1 MLPLVLRS
9 LLVLMYA
16 LSRIHSFVRRRKL
29 LQSDHESAT
38 KRLKKGSAKLPE
50 FQNQAGYVPKTRE
63 TREAYSQLLKLLGE
77 QLGVAD
83 YNTVKDA
90 AEEALDILKDSKL
103 KDNAKIAPI
112 QELLNHSI
120 TQEQFRKL
128 LDLSIAITDYAAD
141 FAENKMQT
149 DTIDSSIGVS
159 VVFEDDDESDDGND
173 LHTRVLK
180 NDKDEAADEEEED
193 EGQDTAVKGQ
203 LATLEEDDDE
213 GEDDSWLDAHAVD
226 AYWVQREMGPL
237 DENEEAEEAQK
248 NAEKVLSL
256 LSDEGMDTQN
266 VEKQLVLLFQY
277 KNFEFIKTVCKNRWK
292 VVYCTRLAR
301 AEDEI
306 ERGEIEKEMESKGHA
321 PILEELQSTKAK
333 EGKQGAEAREFKKT
347 QRTQV
352 GYAPARAMP
361 EEDLKTRTMLDLESI
376 SFEQG
381 GHFMS
386 NKKCELP
393 HGSFRQSRK
402 GYEEVHVPA
411 VKPKDTSDIER
422 VKISSLPKWA
432 QRGFEDFE
440 SLNIIQSKMYKA
452 AFSSQ
457 ENLLLCAPTGAG
469 KTNVAMLTILAELG
483 KHMNEEGEF
492 DLDAFKVVYVAPMK
506 ALVQEVAASFQ
517 GRLKNYG
524 INVRELTGDRQMT
537 KAQIDDTQVIVTTPE
552 KWDIVTRKSGDRTYT
567 QLVRLLIID
576 EVHLLHDHR
585 GPILEAIVARTIRQI
600 EATQEMI
607 RIIGLS
613 ATLPNYKDVAHF
625 LRVSRDN
632 GLFHFDNSWRPVPLQ
647 QQYIGITEKKP
658 LKRFQLMN
666 EICYEKVMEQAGKN
680 QVMVFVHSRKDS
692 AKTARALC
700 DMALQNETLERF
712 LKEGSAGAEILR
724 ESKDQV
730 SSADLKDL
738 LPYGFGIHHAG
749 MPNRDRKMVEDLFRE
764 GHIQVLVCTA
774 TLAWGVNLPAHTV
787 IIKGTQIYDPEQG
800 KWTEL
805 SALDV
810 MQMMGRAGR
819 PQYDT
824 RGEGIII
831 TSHAELQYYLSLMN
845 QQLPIES
852 QVWA

>member
-1 MLPLVLRS
+1 MAEGYQRTQRTEYRPAANLVISQKTDDGKKPGLEPSGEPES
-9 LLVLMYA
+9 LA
-16 LSRIHSFVRRRKL
+16 SRVQSIKMGDRYQRTKPEIKKRKL

-647 QQYIGITEKKP
+647 QQYIGITEKKTV
-658 LKRFQLMN
+658 
-666 EICYEKVMEQAGKN
+666 ETI
-680 QVMVFVHSRKDS
+680 S
-692 AKTARALC
+692 AH
-700 DMALQNETLERF
+700 ER
-712 LKEGSAGAEILR
+712 
-724 ESKDQV
+724 
-730 SSADLKDL
+730 DL
-738 LPYGFGIHHAG
+738 L
-749 MPNRDRKMVEDLFRE
+749 
-764 GHIQVLVCTA
+764 
-774 TLAWGVNLPAHTV
+774 
-787 IIKGTQIYDPEQG
+787 
-800 KWTEL
+800 
-805 SALDV
+805 
-810 MQMMGRAGR
+810 
-819 PQYDT
+819 
-824 RGEGIII
+824 
-831 TSHAELQYYLSLMN
+831 
-845 QQLPIES
+845 
-852 QVWA
+852 